1 MKVWVLAGVLLFGGT
16 SLYGQGC
23 SQCRDNVQQTPPR
36 VRAAYRQA
44 ITLMVGTALVL
55 FVGVL
60 VVARRV
66 R

>member
-1 MKVWVLAGVLLFGGT
+1 VKAWLLAGFLLFGGN

-23 SQCRDNVQQTPPR
+23 SQCRDNIQQTPAR
-36 VRAAYRQA
+36 VQAAYRQA
-44 ITLMVGTALVL
+44 ITLMAGTALVL